1 MNKAILHSLTE
12 AEGLLVRETEPDAL
26 AELDE
31 DELLD
36 LHVRVRRARTKYSK
50 LYRRAAAASVDA
62 RGGRGISYAKNQRN
76 RDKAEVF
83 ELALARVSKEV
94 SVVARKAA
102 ADLRTER
109 IAAAR
114 AARSSGPASR
124 TRRPPPAVPPT
135 ESTRR
140 RTTKT
145 TGGVKKDASSQAKGA
160 RRQAARDAR

>member
-1 MNKAILHSLTE
+1 MNKAVLNSLTE
-12 AEGLLVRETEPDAL
+12 AEGGLVRETEPDAL

-62 RGGRGISYAKNQRN
+62 RGGRGVSYAKNQRN

-114 AARSSGPASR
+114 ADRSSGPVRRGPAPPTVAPPTR
-124 TRRPPPAVPPT
+124 ARDGGPPRRPA
-135 ESTRR
+135 
-140 RTTKT
+140 
-145 TGGVKKDASSQAKGA
+145 G
-160 RRQAARDAR
+160 

>member
-1 MNKAILHSLTE
+1 VNKAVLNSLTE
-12 AEGLLVRETEPDAL
+12 AEGLLVRETEPEAL
-26 AELDE
+26 AGLDE
-31 DELLD
+31 DELLE
-36 LHVRVRRARTKYSK
+36 LHVRVRRARTKYAK
-50 LYRRAAAASVDA
+50 LYRRAAAAAVDD
-62 RGGRGISYAKNQRN
+62 RGGRGASYARNQRN

-102 ADLRTER
+102 ADLRAER

-114 AARSSGPASR
+114 ADRGSGPTADAAGGAGA
-124 TRRPPPAVPPT
+124 TAK
-135 ESTRR
+135 ESARR